1 MLTVD
6 NMVGPS
12 PQQMSFI
19 IQGMRNPKNSWDKSD
34 SYFLVERDDHDYDY
48 EYEYDYD
55 YDYDLLLGQKD
66 LDLMRRL
73 IKAGPEHRK
82 FLRQMWLGLRITAPL
97 YWWKE
102 FDTYKIGT
110 TSNSCSTMHTLMDR
124 PFSVDMFSTE
134 MLNGAA
140 LNQFTDLVRT
150 LEVLRQI
157 YKRGDTFD
165 GHYYEPRSKDVWY
178 MIIQMLPSSFNQ
190 TRNVSMNYETVLSIL
205 NQRAGHKLH
214 NEWLTLCEKLS
225 YEIPYLGNLSNL
237 D

>member
-6 NMVGPS
+6 NMVEPS
-12 PQQMSFI
+12 PQQMLFI
-19 IQGMRNPKNSWDKSD
+19 IQGMRNPKNSWEKSD
-34 SYFLVERDDHDYDY
+34 SYWLYDDFDDC
-48 EYEYDYD
+48 DFALNSLD
-55 YDYDLLLGQKD
+55 FALIIGPKD

-124 PFSVDMFSTE
+124 PFSMDMFSTE
-134 MLNGAA
+134 MLSGAA
-140 LNQFTDLVRT
+140 RYQFEDLIRT
-150 LEVLRQI
+150 LEILRQI
-157 YKRGDTFD
+157 YKSGGTFD
-165 GHYYEPRSKDVWY
+165 GSQYEPKSKDVWY
-178 MIIQMLPSSFNQ
+178 MIIQILPSSLNQ
-190 TRNVSMNYETVLSIL
+190 TRNISMNYETVLSIL

-214 NEWLTLCEKLS
+214 NEWLTLWEKLY
-225 YEIPYLGNLSNL
+225 YEVPYRDIYQNL
-237 D
+237 DH

>member
-12 PQQMSFI
+12 PQQMSFVV
-19 IQGMRNPKNSWDKSD
+19 QGMRNPKNSWGKSD
-34 SYFLVERDDHDYDY
+34 SYFLVERDHHDYLY
-48 EYEYDYD
+48 E
-55 YDYDLLLGQKD
+55 YDLLLGQKD

-110 TSNSCSTMHTLMDR
+110 TSNSCSTMHTLMDQ

-134 MLNGAA
+134 MLSGAA
-140 LNQFTDLVRT
+140 LDQFTDLVTT
-150 LEVLRQI
+150 LEALRQI
-157 YKRGDTFD
+157 YKSGGIFD
-165 GHYYEPRSKDVWY
+165 GHQYEPKSKDVWY
-178 MIIQMLPSSFNQ
+178 MIIQMLPSNFNQ

-205 NQRAGHKLH
+205 NQRAGHKLR

>member
-12 PQQMSFI
+12 PQQMSFVV
-19 IQGMRNPKNSWDKSD
+19 QGMRNPKNSWDKSD
-34 SYFLVERDDHDYDY
+34 SYFSVERDDHDYY
-48 EYEYDYD
+48 F
-55 YDYDLLLGQKD
+55 DLLLGPKD

-73 IKAGPEHRK
+73 IKSGPEHRK

-124 PFSVDMFSTE
+124 PFSMDMFSIE

-140 LNQFTDLVRT
+140 RDQFEDLVRT

-157 YKRGDTFD
+157 YKSGGTFD
-165 GHYYEPRSKDVWY
+165 GHNYEPKSKDVWY

-205 NQRAGHKLH
+205 NQRAGHKLR
-214 NEWLTLCEKLS
+214 NEWLTLCEKLR
-225 YEIPYLGNLSNL
+225 YEAPYRNIYQNI

>member
-6 NMVGPS
+6 NMVEPS
-12 PQQMSFI
+12 PQQMLFI
-19 IQGMRNPKNSWDKSD
+19 IQGMRNPKNSWEKSD
-34 SYFLVERDDHDYDY
+34 SYWLCDDFDDC
-48 EYEYDYD
+48 DFA
-55 YDYDLLLGQKD
+55 LIIGPKD

-124 PFSVDMFSTE
+124 PFSMDMFSIE
-134 MLNGAA
+134 MLNGVVRD
-140 LNQFTDLVRT
+140 QFEYLVNT
-150 LEVLRQI
+150 LEVLRRI
-157 YKRGDTFD
+157 YKAGGTFD
-165 GHYYEPRSKDVWY
+165 GSQYEPKSKDVWY

-205 NQRAGHKLH
+205 NQRAGHKLS
-214 NEWLTLCEKLS
+214 NEWLTLWEKLY
-225 YEIPYLGNLSNL
+225 YEVPYLGNLS
-237 D
+237 DFD

>member
-1 MLTVD
+1 MLSVD
-6 NMVGPS
+6 KMVGPS
-12 PQQMSFI
+12 PQQMSFVV
-19 IQGMRNPKNSWDKSD
+19 QGMRNPKNSWDKSD

-124 PFSVDMFSTE
+124 PFSIDMFSTE
-134 MLNGAA
+134 MLNGTA
-140 LNQFTDLVRT
+140 LNQFTDLVIT
-150 LEVLRQI
+150 LEALRQI
-157 YKRGDTFD
+157 YKAGGTFD
-165 GHYYEPRSKDVWY
+165 GSQYEPKSKDVWY
-178 MIIQMLPSSFNQ
+178 MIIQMLPSNFNQ

-205 NQRAGHKLH
+205 NQRAGHKLR
-214 NEWLTLCEKLS
+214 NEWLTLWEKLC
-225 YEIPYLGNLSNL
+225 YEAPYRNIYQNI

>member
-1 MLTVD
+1 MLSVD
-6 NMVGPS
+6 EMIGPS
-12 PQQMSFI
+12 PQQMSFV

-34 SYFLVERDDHDYDY
+34 SYLHHVYVY
-48 EYEYDYD
+48 EH
-55 YDYDLLLGQKD
+55 DLLLGPKD
-66 LDLMRRL
+66 LDLMRGL

-124 PFSVDMFSTE
+124 PFSIDMFSTE
-134 MLNGAA
+134 MLNGTA
-140 LNQFTDLVRT
+140 LNQFTDLVIT
-150 LEVLRQI
+150 LEALRQI
-157 YKRGDTFD
+157 YKAGGTFD
-165 GHYYEPRSKDVWY
+165 GSQYEPKSKDVWY
-178 MIIQMLPSSFNQ
+178 MIIQMLPSNFNQ

-205 NQRAGHKLH
+205 NQRAGHKLR
-214 NEWLTLCEKLS
+214 NEWLTLWEKLC
-225 YEIPYLGNLSNL
+225 YEAPYRNIYQNI

>member
-12 PQQMSFI
+12 PQQMSFVV
-19 IQGMRNPKNSWDKSD
+19 QGMRNPKNSWDKSD
-34 SYFLVERDDHDYDY
+34 SYFLVESDDQDYY
-48 EYEYDYD
+48 F
-55 YDYDLLLGQKD
+55 DLLLGQKD

-124 PFSVDMFSTE
+124 PFSMDMFSIE

-140 LNQFTDLVRT
+140 LDQFEDLVRT

-157 YKRGDTFD
+157 YKSGGTFD
-165 GHYYEPRSKDVWY
+165 GKHYEPKSKDVWY

-205 NQRAGHKLH
+205 NQRSGHKLR

-225 YEIPYLGNLSNL
+225 YEVPYLGNLSNIG
-237 D
+237 

>member
-12 PQQMSFI
+12 PQQMSFVV
-19 IQGMRNPKNSWDKSD
+19 QGMRNPKNSWDKSD
-34 SYFLVERDDHDYDY
+34 SYFLVERDHHDYDY
-48 EYEYDYD
+48 EYEYDDNYE
-55 YDYDLLLGQKD
+55 YDLLLGPKD

-110 TSNSCSTMHTLMDR
+110 TSNSCSTMHTLMDQ
-124 PFSVDMFSTE
+124 PFSMDMFSTE
-134 MLNGAA
+134 MLSGVVRD
-140 LNQFTDLVRT
+140 QFEYLVNT
-150 LEVLRQI
+150 LEVLRHI
-157 YKRGDTFD
+157 YKAGGTFD
-165 GHYYEPRSKDVWY
+165 GSQYEPKSKDVWY

-205 NQRAGHKLH
+205 NQRAGHKLR

-225 YEIPYLGNLSNL
+225 YEVPYLGNLSNL

>member
-6 NMVGPS
+6 NMIGPS
-12 PQQMSFI
+12 CQQMSFI

-34 SYFLVERDDHDYDY
+34 SYLVSNSFY
-48 EYEYDYD
+48 ECD
-55 YDYDLLLGQKD
+55 DYDLVIGPKD
-66 LDLMRRL
+66 LDLMQRL

-124 PFSVDMFSTE
+124 PFSMDMFSTE
-134 MLNGAA
+134 MLNGTA
-140 LNQFTDLVRT
+140 LDQFEDLVRT

-157 YKRGDTFD
+157 YKSGGTFD
-165 GHYYEPRSKDVWY
+165 GRRYEPKSKDVWY

-190 TRNVSMNYETVLSIL
+190 TRNISMNYETVLSIL
-205 NQRAGHKLH
+205 NQRVGHKLR
-214 NEWLTLCEKLS
+214 NEWLTLWEKLR
-225 YEIPYLGNLSNL
+225 YEAPYRNIYQNL

>member
-12 PQQMSFI
+12 PQQMSFVV
-19 IQGMRNPKNSWDKSD
+19 QGMRNPKNSWDKSD
-34 SYFLVERDDHDYDY
+34 SYFLVQRDDNDYY
-48 EYEYDYD
+48 F
-55 YDYDLLLGQKD
+55 DLLLGPKD

-124 PFSVDMFSTE
+124 PFSMDMFSIE

-140 LNQFTDLVRT
+140 RDQFEDLVLT

-157 YKRGDTFD
+157 YKSGGSFD
-165 GHYYEPRSKDVWY
+165 GHHYESKSKDVWY

-205 NQRAGHKLH
+205 NQRAGHKLR

-225 YEIPYLGNLSNL
+225 YEVPYLGNLSNL

>member
-12 PQQMSFI
+12 PRQMSFV
-19 IQGMRNPKNSWDKSD
+19 IQGMRNPKNSWNKSD
-34 SYFLVERDDHDYDY
+34 SYFLVERDHYDY

-55 YDYDLLLGQKD
+55 YDYDYDLLLGTKD

-110 TSNSCSTMHTLMDR
+110 TNNSCSTMHTLMDL
-124 PFSVDMFSTE
+124 PFSMAMFSIE

-140 LNQFTDLVRT
+140 RDQFEDLVRT

-157 YKRGDTFD
+157 YKSGGTFD
-165 GHYYEPRSKDVWY
+165 GKHYEPKSKDVWY

-205 NQRAGHKLH
+205 NQRAGHKLR

-225 YEIPYLGNLSNL
+225 YEVPYLGNLSNL

>member
-12 PQQMSFI
+12 PQQMSFVVH
-19 IQGMRNPKNSWDKSD
+19 GMRNPKNSWDKSD
-34 SYFLVERDDHDYDY
+34 SYFSVQRDDNDYY
-48 EYEYDYD
+48 F
-55 YDYDLLLGQKD
+55 DLLLGPKD

-124 PFSVDMFSTE
+124 PFSMDMFSIE
-134 MLNGAA
+134 MLNGATRD
-140 LNQFTDLVRT
+140 QFEDLVRT

-157 YKRGDTFD
+157 YKSGGTFD
-165 GHYYEPRSKDVWY
+165 GHHYEPKSKDVWY

-205 NQRAGHKLH
+205 NQRAGHKLR

-225 YEIPYLGNLSNL
+225 YEVPYLGNLLNL